1 MTSCPSLSGR
11 SSKSRPLLCFRANDN
26 HARKRPDLV
35 NTPESPDPATAAAA
49 PDPIAAGLDEL
60 PEALRRDLPARW
72 RQLRAAHPGE
82 TAALCADEAL
92 ARSAPGV
99 WAASEFVA
107 GQCLRSGVSL
117 DGITAAV
124 VRRWTPG
131 ELLAGADALLAG
143 AADEAEVMR
152 ALRRFRQCE
161 MLRIAWR
168 DLAGWAVLEETLG
181 HLSELAEVCIRAAA
195 DWVHRALVEKHGEPR
210 SQDGTAQR
218 LLVVAMGK
226 LGGGELNFSSDVDL
240 VFLYPESG
248 ETDGPR
254 TLSNEEFFIRAGR
267 RLVRLLDEATP
278 DGFVFRVDMRL
289 RPFGESGPLAM
300 SLAAFSNYLHQHGRA
315 WERYAYVKA
324 RAVTGHRAG
333 MGLYRD
339 VLRPFVFRRYLDFGL
354 FDALREM
361 KERISAEVARRELKD
376 NIKLG
381 RGGIREIEFIVQCLQ
396 LLRGGADPRLRE
408 PGLPAA
414 LARLEETGLLPRE
427 AVEELRAAWRFLRLT
442 ENRLQAWQDR
452 QTHELPTDDTGRLR
466 LAYSMGCRDWAEYA
480 AALAEHQRRVD
491 GWFRHQTAEGR
502 AAEPEDG
509 VTAAWSSEAG
519 EAGEDMA
526 RAGLAAAG
534 FDVPERALAA
544 MRGLAEAPWYKRLDE
559 AARQRLATLVP
570 ALARGAAELPAPEEA
585 LERLLRVVSAIGGRS
600 AYFAL
605 LNENPAA
612 RARFITLCGG
622 SEFLASQVAVHPL
635 LLDDLIDPRVL
646 EAPPGRDELAA
657 ELDQRLAGVE
667 PEDLEELMDALRNFQ
682 RAAVFRVA
690 VADLTGRLPL
700 MKVSDQ
706 LTWIAEVL
714 LEACV
719 RSARDAAVVRH
730 GRPLCGDREDAL
742 RGCHLAVIGYGK
754 LGGLELGYGSDLDLV
769 FVHDAS
775 GEIQRS
781 EGPEVVE
788 AGTLF
793 ARMTRRIVHLLTTPT
808 GAGVLYDVDTRLRPS
823 GKGGLLVTSLNAF
836 ESYQRERAWTWEH
849 QALLRARAVAG
860 EPRVRQAFE
869 ALRVRLLVEAVRRED
884 LRSEV
889 AAMRERMRNELSSG
903 TAALFDLKQDSGGVA
918 DIEFLVQYLVL
929 QHAGERPE
937 LLRWP
942 DNMRQIEDLRD
953 AGLLSVA
960 DSSLLH
966 EAYVEFRQRLHRLA
980 LANAPG
986 RVPVAEVAA
995 LRARVEALWGR
1006 VMGA

>member
-1 MTSCPSLSGR
+1 MTDACPQDS
-11 SSKSRPLLCFRANDN
+11 
-26 HARKRPDLV
+26 
-35 NTPESPDPATAAAA
+35 
-49 PDPIAAGLDEL
+49 IAAGLEAL
-60 PEALRRDLPARW
+60 PGPLRRDLPERW
-72 RQLRAAHPGE
+72 QRFSQAHP
-82 TAALCADEAL
+82 AVADALHADAQFVQ
-92 ARSAPGV
+92 SAPRV

-107 GQCLRSGVSL
+107 EHCLR
-117 DGITAAV
+117 DGDALAQVAATV
-124 VRRWTPG
+124 RRRWTPG
-131 ELLAGADALLAG
+131 EMLAG
-143 AADEAEVMR
+143 AATMLRVTEDEAA
-152 ALRRFRQCE
+152 ALRILRLFRRRE

-181 HLSELAEVCIRAAA
+181 HLSELAEVCIRAAD
-195 DWVHRALVEKHGEPR
+195 DWVHRGMVAKHGEPLGR
-210 SQDGTAQR
+210 DGAPQR

-240 VFLYPESG
+240 VFLFPEAG
-248 ETDGPR
+248 ETAGPR
-254 TLSNEEFFIRAGR
+254 VLENEQFFIRAGR
-267 RLVRLLDEATP
+267 QLIRLLDEGTP

-324 RAVTGHRAG
+324 RAVTGHRFG

-354 FDALREM
+354 FDALRDM
-361 KERISAEVARRELKD
+361 KDKISAEVARRELRD

-414 LARLEETGLLPRE
+414 LARLAETGQLPPE
-427 AVEELRAAWRFLRLT
+427 AIDELREAWRFLRLT

-452 QTHELPTDDTGRLR
+452 QTHELPADETGRLR
-466 LAYSMGCRDWAEYA
+466 LAFSMGCDDWAGFA
-480 AALAEHQRRVD
+480 AALATHQQRVD
-491 GWFRHQTAEGR
+491 SWFRHQTADGR
-502 AAEPEDG
+502 AVEPEDG
-509 VTAAWSSEAG
+509 IAAAWRSDAG
-519 EAGEDMA
+519 EEAA
-526 RAGLAAAG
+526 RAGLEAAG
-534 FDVPERALAA
+534 FDAPERALSAL
-544 MRGLAEAPWYKRLDE
+544 RGLAEASWYRRLDE
-559 AARQRLATLVP
+559 TARQRLATLVP
-570 ALARGAAELPAPEEA
+570 ALARGAAELSAPEEA

-605 LNENPAA
+605 LNENRAA
-612 RARFITLCGG
+612 RARFIALCGG

-635 LLDDLIDPRVL
+635 LLDDLIDPRVM
-646 EAPPGRDELAA
+646 ETPPGRDELAA
-657 ELDQRLAGVE
+657 ELDERLAGVE
-667 PEDLEELMDALRNFQ
+667 PEDLEEQMDALRNFK

-690 VADLTGRLPL
+690 VADLTERLPL

-719 RSARDAAVVRH
+719 RIARDDAVRRH
-730 GRPLCGDREDAL
+730 GRALCGERENTL
-742 RGCHLAVIGYGK
+742 RGCSMAVIGYGK

-775 GEIQRS
+775 GEIQRT

-788 AGTLF
+788 AGMLF

-808 GAGVLYDVDTRLRPS
+808 GAGVLYEVDTRLRPS

-836 ESYQRERAWTWEH
+836 EAYQRESAWTWEH
-849 QALLRARAVAG
+849 QALLRTRAVAG
-860 EPRVRQAFE
+860 DPQVRQAFE
-869 ALRVRLLVEAVRRED
+869 TLRRRVLVEAVRRDD
-884 LRSEV
+884 LRGEV
-889 AAMRERMRNELSSG
+889 ATMRERMRNELSSG
-903 TAALFDLKQDSGGVA
+903 TAELFDLKQDAGGIA

-929 QHAGERPE
+929 QNAGARPE

-942 DNMRQIEDLRD
+942 DNVRQIEGLRD
-953 AGLLSVA
+953 AGLLSAA
-960 DSSLLH
+960 DSELLH
-966 EAYVEFRQRLHRLA
+966 EAYLEFRQRLHRLA

-986 RVPVAEVAA
+986 RVPLKE
-995 LRARVEALWGR
+995 VEALRDR
-1006 VMGA
+1006 VRALWQRIMAS